1 MRRIQSKR
9 LRSKR
14 INPKAMNKTDTML
27 TAHPGAIPSTP
38 IIWPAKSHTTNKIQQ
53 TKSNATPQSPF
64 VLPTTQP
71 AKSAVASRTTPQP
84 VNNVRVVLRS
94 TPGQRN
100 VLVQFNHPPGDQFF
114 QGANVYL
121 RQAGQQPVLVAGG
134 AKSPLTFN
142 VANHAAPHS
151 IYVTSFGPWGET
163 NVLTSPSHPV
173 RLNG

>member
-1 MRRIQSKR
+1 
-9 LRSKR
+9 
-14 INPKAMNKTDTML
+14 MNKTDTML

-53 TKSNATPQSPF
+53 TKAQAIPQSPF

-71 AKSAVASRTTPQP
+71 AASAVASRTTPNP
-84 VNNVRVVLRS
+84 VSNVRVVLRS
-94 TPGQRN
+94 TPGQKS
-100 VLVQFNHPPGDQFF
+100 VLVQFAHPSGDPHF

-121 RQAGQQPVLVAGG
+121 RRAGQQPTLVAGG

-151 IYVTSFGPWGET
+151 IYVTSWGSWGET
-163 NVLTSPSHPV
+163 SILTSPSHPV
-173 RLNG
+173 RLS